1 MDPHSV
7 ISLILIASVIITIY
21 YLSVAGS
28 KSIAPHRP
36 PGKYVETIVV
46 FCFSA
51 AGLLILYI
59 LFYILFSALF
69 GG

>member
-1 MDPHSV
+1 MDFDS
-7 ISLILIASVIITIY
+7 IIGLILIASVIITIY
-21 YLSVAGS
+21 VISDTGS
-28 KSIAPHRP
+28 DSMAPHRP
-36 PGKYVETIVV
+36 PGKYVETIVI

-59 LFYILFSALF
+59 LFSALF

>member
-1 MDPHSV
+1 MDFNSV
-7 ISLILIASVIITIY
+7 IGLILIASVIITIY
-21 YLSVAGS
+21 VISDTGS
-28 KSIAPHRP
+28 DSMSPHRP

-59 LFYILFSALF
+59 LFSALF